1 MEVTMTEML
10 LFAWGIFATGMWL
23 DTKNDLRIHRMMTM
37 EAFKRIAD
45 GRLKVID
52 REDSFELK
60 EVKQ

>member
-1 MEVTMTEML
+1 MEITMAEL
-10 LFAWGIFATGMWL
+10 ALFTWAMVATLMWQQ
-23 DTKNDLRIHRMMTM
+23 TKHDLRIHRMMTM

>member
-1 MEVTMTEML
+1 MEITMAEL
-10 LFAWGIFATGMWL
+10 ALFAWAMVATLMWQQ
-23 DTKNDLRIHRMMTM
+23 TKHDLRIHRMITM
-37 EAFKRIAD
+37 EPIKRIAD